1 MKIENNVFVND
12 GGMGR
17 ILISSNFL
25 RGTKYEDFDST
36 DIYMEVENLIDGLD
50 PKFKAL
56 GKSLALCEIIYKN
69 KDNMDIQMLIAA
81 YITILK

>member
-12 GGMGR
+12 DGMGR

-36 DIYMEVENLIDGLD
+36 DIYMEVENLIDELD
-50 PKFKAL
+50 PKFKEL
-56 GKSLALCEIIYKN
+56 GKNLALCEIIYKN